1 MGTGFTIDT
10 PLKVARYGISSVMSL
25 VDDVLVEQMR
35 RFYLERNGEPYE
47 PIKDDAEDVRAR
59 RIAAYLNLI
68 DRMVA
73 RQVEELRASSFEQE
87 DSEINRYF
95 RLLPDTPL
103 KDAWRR
109 LKTLQ
114 GAARKAAEDELRR
127 QAVPGSI
134 DVNIMTKVDAERYT
148 GAGAGPEHSDA
159 MAALR
164 GFALSKLRSS
174 IVLSAGLN
182 QKLYNYATQ
191 FDDFFPDAAGRIK
204 KKIVLKVSDYR
215 SSIVQGKYLAK
226 RGLWISEYRIESG
239 LNCGGHAFPTDGYLM
254 GPILEEFK
262 NRRQELVESLHGM
275 YTAALAAHGRPAPA
289 EPLEMRVTV
298 QGGIGTAEEQD
309 MLLNYYEM
317 DGTGWA
323 TPFLLVP
330 EVTNLDQIH
339 LDRLIAARTEEDVYL
354 SAASP
359 FGIPFWTLRE
369 SESERARR
377 RRIADGRP
385 GSACPKGYLRLH
397 NTEFSKVPLCTASR
411 AYQKRKLEHLDAEGL
426 TPEQRKVV
434 EAGVLAKSCIC
445 HDLAGGATL
454 KHGINPEA
462 TTAVCSGPNIV
473 NFGKLATLEEMVGHI
488 YGRLSLLTSPERPH
502 MFISELSLYVEYLRK
517 ELERHALGLSARTP
531 KYFSEFRNN
540 LLSGIEYYKR
550 LAGQAITD
558 GRARFEAELAR
569 LREEV
574 EQLPLL
580 NPVG

>member
-215 SSIVQGKYLAK
+215 SSMVQGKYLAK

-239 LNCGGHAFPTDGYLM
+239 LNCGGHRLSDRRLFDGADP
-254 GPILEEFK
+254 GGI
-262 NRRQELVESLHGM
+262 QEPAPGTGRIAPRHVHGGVGR
-275 YTAALAAHGRPAPA
+275 AWSGRPRPNRSRCASPSRGGSARPRSRTCCSIITRWTAPA
-289 EPLEMRVTV
+289 GP
-298 QGGIGTAEEQD
+298 
-309 MLLNYYEM
+309 
-317 DGTGWA
+317 
-323 TPFLLVP
+323 
-330 EVTNLDQIH
+330 
-339 LDRLIAARTEEDVYL
+339 
-354 SAASP
+354 
-359 FGIPFWTLRE
+359 
-369 SESERARR
+369 RR
-377 RRIADGRP
+377 
-385 GSACPKGYLRLH
+385 SC
-397 NTEFSKVPLCTASR
+397 SC
-411 AYQKRKLEHLDAEGL
+411 RK
-426 TPEQRKVV
+426 
-434 EAGVLAKSCIC
+434 
-445 HDLAGGATL
+445 
-454 KHGINPEA
+454 
-462 TTAVCSGPNIV
+462 
-473 NFGKLATLEEMVGHI
+473 
-488 YGRLSLLTSPERPH
+488 
-502 MFISELSLYVEYLRK
+502 
-517 ELERHALGLSARTP
+517 
-531 KYFSEFRNN
+531 
-540 LLSGIEYYKR
+540 
-550 LAGQAITD
+550 
-558 GRARFEAELAR
+558 
-569 LREEV
+569 
-574 EQLPLL
+574 
-580 NPVG
+580 

>member
-25 VDDVLVEQMR
+25 VDDILVEQMR
-35 RFYLERNGEPYE
+35 QFHCERVGEEFE

-59 RIAAYLNLI
+59 RITAYLNLI
-68 DRMVA
+68 DRLVA
-73 RQVEELRASSFEQE
+73 RQVDELRASPFDRE
-87 DSEINRYF
+87 DSEINRYY
-95 RLLPDTPL
+95 RLLPETPL
-103 KDAWRR
+103 KDEWRR
-109 LKTLQ
+109 LKSLH
-114 GAARKAAEDELRR
+114 GAERKAVEDRLRR
-127 QAVPGSI
+127 HAVPGSI

-148 GAGAGPEHSDA
+148 GHDAGPEHSDA
-159 MAALR
+159 MSALR
-164 GFALSKLRSS
+164 GYAMSKLRSS

-191 FDDFFPDAAGRIK
+191 FDDFFPDAAGKLK

-262 NRRQELVESLHGM
+262 NRRAELIESLHTM
-275 YTAALAAHGRPAPA
+275 YVAALVARGRQAPT

-298 QGGIGTAEEQD
+298 QGGVGTAEEQE
-309 MLLNYYEM
+309 MLLDYYEM

-330 EVTNLDQIH
+330 EVTNVDEIH
-339 LDRLIAARTEEDVYL
+339 MERLISARSEADVYL
-354 SAASP
+354 SDASP

-377 RRIADGRP
+377 KRIADGRP

-397 NTEFSKVPLCTASR
+397 NTEFSKVPLCIAAR
-411 AYQKRKLEHLDAEGL
+411 AYQKRKLAHLDEEGL

-434 EAGVLAKSCIC
+434 EANVLAKSCIC

-473 NFGKLATLEEMVGHI
+473 NFGKLHTLEEMVDHI
-488 YGRLSLLTSPERPH
+488 YGRLSLLTQKDRPH
-502 MFISELSLYVEYLRK
+502 MFITELSLYVEYLRK
-517 ELERHALGLSARTP
+517 ELEKQALGLSARTP
-531 KYFSEFRNN
+531 KYFAEFRNN
-540 LLSGIEYYKR
+540 LLSGVEYYKR
-550 LAGQAITD
+550 LAELFIEEK
-558 GRARFEAELAR
+558 RARFETELAR
-569 LREEV
+569 LRNEI

-580 NPVG
+580 NPVA